1 MYAPTSPL
9 PFAAVVA
16 YPDLKLL
23 DFTGKDDNYTVDEGD
38 VNIGVSIAKGNSQL
52 VSACNSVLSNYSA
65 DDFTKLMNT
74 AISVQPLSN

>member
-1 MYAPTSPL
+1 
-9 PFAAVVA
+9 
-16 YPDLKLL
+16 
-23 DFTGKDDNYTVDEGD
+23 VDEGD

-52 VSACNSVLSNYSA
+52 VSACNSVLANYTA